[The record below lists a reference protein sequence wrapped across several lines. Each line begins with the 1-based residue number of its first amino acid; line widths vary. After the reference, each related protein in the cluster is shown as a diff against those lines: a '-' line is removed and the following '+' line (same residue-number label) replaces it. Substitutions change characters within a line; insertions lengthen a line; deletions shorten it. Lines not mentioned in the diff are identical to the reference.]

1 MRQIPLSEAKALF
14 SDCIRAVEQGE
25 FLIVTRHEKPVAAI
39 VRPEN
44 IEQLERLRKAGPEG
58 GLASLAGGWED
69 SSEVLQV
76 LGDSPRTSFRV
87 VPEVEE

>member
-25 FLIVTRHEKPVAAI
+25 FLIITRHDKPVAAI

-44 IEQLERLRKAGPEG
+44 IEQLDRLRRAGPEG

-69 SSEVLQV
+69 SAEVLQIIAET
-76 LGDSPRTSFRV
+76 PRTSFRV
-87 VPEVEE
+87 IPEVE

>member
-1 MRQIPLSEAKALF
+1 MRQISLSEAKALF

-25 FLIVTRHEKPVAAI
+25 FLIITRHDKPVAAI

-44 IEQLERLRKAGPEG
+44 IEQLDRLRRAGPEG

-69 SSEVLQV
+69 SAEVLQIIAET
-76 LGDSPRTSFRV
+76 PRTSFRV
-87 VPEVEE
+87 VPEVE